1 MNKLLDNC
9 KKSFKMLKWYE
20 WAMMIIMI
28 GVAIFSVISAHI
40 GHNVFIPS
48 KLDATPIWLAYVN
61 FVSAVC
67 GVACVFLTARR
78 SISNFVFA
86 IVNTTVYILY
96 LWYYKI
102 YGTLVLETVVY
113 FPMNIIMWI
122 FWARHRDEDETFKT
136 KSKKM
141 NWWQNLLVVLGIAG
155 TTVLTHFLLMDV
167 LGLEAWGKLT
177 EDYSTRIA
185 LTWLDSA
192 TFAIGI
198 VAIFLE
204 LFRFRE
210 QYVWWIITDIV
221 AVTLYAIKVPFD
233 PVYFTKKS
241 IYLIV
246 AVIGIIE
253 WIKGAKKNTTNE

>member
-1 MNKLLDNC
+1 MNRLVQNC
-9 KKSFKMLKWYE
+9 KKSFKDLKWYE
-20 WAMMIIMI
+20 WIMMVIMI
-28 GVAIFSVISAHI
+28 GVAVFSVVSAHI
-40 GHNVFIPS
+40 GHNVFTG
-48 KLDATPIWLAYVN
+48 KADATPIWLAYVN

-96 LWYYKI
+96 LWYYNI
-102 YGTLVLETVVY
+102 YGTLVLEAVVY

-122 FWARHRDEDETFKT
+122 MWARHRDREEQHKT
-136 KSKKM
+136 MSKKLT
-141 NWWQNLLVVLGIAG
+141 WWQNLIVVGIILSVTA
-155 TTVLTHFLLMDV
+155 LTHWLLMDV
-167 LGLEAWGKLT
+167 LGLVSWGKLT
-177 EDYSTRIA
+177 EDYNTRIA
-185 LTWLDSA
+185 LTWLDAA

-204 LFRFRE
+204 CFRYRE
-210 QYVWWIITDIV
+210 QYIWWVITDIV
-221 AVTLYAIKVPFD
+221 AVALYAIKVPFD

-246 AVIGIIE
+246 AVIGVIE
-253 WIKGAKKNTTNE
+253 WVKASKKNVINE